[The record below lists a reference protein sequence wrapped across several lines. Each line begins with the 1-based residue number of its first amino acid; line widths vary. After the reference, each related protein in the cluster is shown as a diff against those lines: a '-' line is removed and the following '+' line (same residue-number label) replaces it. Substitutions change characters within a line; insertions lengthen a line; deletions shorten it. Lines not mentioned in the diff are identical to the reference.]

1 MILNMNLN
9 QHVAIYF
16 LVCIALMILSFA
28 WRRVAGGFELI
39 IIGTFA
45 GVLLGASFAVVIGL
59 VYLAI
64 TGTFP

>member
-1 MILNMNLN
+1 MNPI
-9 QHVAIYF
+9 QYVAIYF
-16 LVCIALMILSFA
+16 LVCIAIMILSFA
-28 WRRVAGGFELI
+28 WREMAGGFELI

-45 GVLLGASFAVVIGL
+45 GLLLGASFAVVLGL